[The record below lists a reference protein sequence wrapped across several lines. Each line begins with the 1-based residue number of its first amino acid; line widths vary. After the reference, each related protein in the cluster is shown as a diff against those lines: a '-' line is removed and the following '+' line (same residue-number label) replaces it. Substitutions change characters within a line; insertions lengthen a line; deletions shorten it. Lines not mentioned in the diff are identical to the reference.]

1 MENYKGEN
9 AKLETCIELITQ
21 AIAGGHKIL
30 LFSQFNVNAG
40 SYWREIKKAKIDY

>member
-9 AKLETCIELITQ
+9 AKLEACIELITQ

-30 LFSQFNVNAG
+30 LFSQFTSMLDLIG
-40 SYWREIKKAKIDY
+40 EELKKQK